1 VAGEGR
7 QKRQE
12 SWIRADL
19 FGIVQNLLILAEEMV
34 VLWAADNLR
43 FPQAHRIAIL
53 PEERDRDKPIQYV
66 VTASLEFEQKLT
78 DCIEAQG
85 QGT

>member
-1 VAGEGR
+1 
-7 QKRQE
+7 
-12 SWIRADL
+12 
-19 FGIVQNLLILAEEMV
+19 MV

-53 PEERDRDKPIQYV
+53 PEERRDRDKPIQYV
-66 VTASLEFEQKLT
+66 VTASLEFDQKLT
-78 DCIEAQG
+78 DFIEAQG